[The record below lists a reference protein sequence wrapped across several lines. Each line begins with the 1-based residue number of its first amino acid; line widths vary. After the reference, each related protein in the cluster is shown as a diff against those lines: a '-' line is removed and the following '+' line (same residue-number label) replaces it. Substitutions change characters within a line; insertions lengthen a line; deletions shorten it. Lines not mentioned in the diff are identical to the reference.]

1 MLLINKT
8 MLDLSKGLRR
18 YIICIAL
25 LKVAV
30 LAATAQFAQNISAFM
45 GNMLAPSMSAADL
58 KGAILSA
65 FFAAAIMLI
74 GELVIGEIE
83 FRCTAKSRI
92 LLREKI
98 FSKMLELDE
107 GNIEKIGATRAV
119 TDAVDGVESMQIY
132 YLKYLPGLLYSL
144 LAPIYLFFRL
154 KDVSFK
160 VALLLFTVSFIIM
173 PINNVFRKMIDTL
186 KKEYWGSFSD
196 LTAYYLESLR
206 SLTTI
211 KLFNQEGNRFET
223 LKTKAYNFKSIIMK
237 TMKMNFSSFL
247 LTDTMIYASV
257 FIDYDL
263 RRSCKGQFKSFR
275 GTYGAYAV
283 LQLFHGCSLFDE
295 RNPSGF
301 DGGCGGIECCGKD
314 KIGVMGAS
322 GIGKSTIIRL
332 LLRFWDVTSGEILI
346 NGINIKDI
354 SLYSLR
360 SHIALLEQDTF
371 IFNDTIANNIAF
383 GKPTATLDQIK
394 VAAKRAGLAEFIETL
409 PNKYDTDMG
418 ELGSRLS
425 GGERQRVGIA
435 RVMLTNPDMLVMD
448 EPTSALD
455 IINEKGLLKT
465 LDEEYKDKMIMIVS
479 HRRSTLTDCNRILTV
494 KDGKLTEK
502 TL

>member
-74 GELVIGEIE
+74 GELVIGNLSLSGALMVLMLSYSFFTAVRSLMNATHQALTGVAAAQNVAEILDIDTSRPYLARDKKENARGIVLKDIDFSYDKKRKILSDIDIEIE
-83 FRCTAKSRI
+83 KGKMTAFVGKS
-92 LLREKI
+92 
-98 FSKMLELDE
+98 
-107 GNIEKIGATRAV
+107 
-119 TDAVDGVESMQIY
+119 
-132 YLKYLPGLLYSL
+132 
-144 LAPIYLFFRL
+144 
-154 KDVSFK
+154 
-160 VALLLFTVSFIIM
+160 
-173 PINNVFRKMIDTL
+173 
-186 KKEYWGSFSD
+186 
-196 LTAYYLESLR
+196 
-206 SLTTI
+206 
-211 KLFNQEGNRFET
+211 
-223 LKTKAYNFKSIIMK
+223 
-237 TMKMNFSSFL
+237 
-247 LTDTMIYASV
+247 
-257 FIDYDL
+257 
-263 RRSCKGQFKSFR
+263 
-275 GTYGAYAV
+275 
-283 LQLFHGCSLFDE
+283 GC
-295 RNPSGF
+295 
-301 DGGCGGIECCGKD
+301 
-314 KIGVMGAS
+314 
-322 GIGKSTIIRL
+322 GKSTIA
-332 LLRFWDVTSGEILI
+332 
-346 NGINIKDI
+346 
-354 SLYSLR
+354 
-360 SHIALLEQDTF
+360 ALLMRFLDTDKGK
-371 IFNDTIANNIAF
+371 ITVDDTIANNIAF
-383 GKPTATLDQIK
+383 GKPEATLDEIK

-465 LDEEYKDKMIMIVS
+465 LDREYKDKMIMIVS

-494 KDGKLTEK
+494 NDGKLTEK

>member
-25 LKVAV
+25 LKVAGFGGYRTV
-30 LAATAQFAQNISAFM
+30 CTKHIRLYGQYARTVNV
-45 GNMLAPSMSAADL
+45 GGGL
-58 KGAILSA
+58 KRGDT
-65 FFAAAIMLI
+65 
-74 GELVIGEIE
+74 
-83 FRCTAKSRI
+83 FR
-92 LLREKI
+92 I
-98 FSKMLELDE
+98 FCGCD
-107 GNIEKIGATRAV
+107 
-119 TDAVDGVESMQIY
+119 Y
-132 YLKYLPGLLYSL
+132 
-144 LAPIYLFFRL
+144 
-154 KDVSFK
+154 
-160 VALLLFTVSFIIM
+160 
-173 PINNVFRKMIDTL
+173 
-186 KKEYWGSFSD
+186 
-196 LTAYYLESLR
+196 AYR
-206 SLTTI
+206 GTC
-211 KLFNQEGNRFET
+211 NRQ
-223 LKTKAYNFKSIIMK
+223 S
-237 TMKMNFSSFL
+237 
-247 LTDTMIYASV
+247 
-257 FIDYDL
+257 
-263 RRSCKGQFKSFR
+263 KSFR

-301 DGGCGGIECCGKD
+301 DGGCGGTECCGKD

-322 GIGKSTIIRL
+322 GIGKSTIIHL

-383 GKPTATLDQIK
+383 GKPEATLDEIK
-394 VAAKRAGLAEFIETL
+394 VAAKRAVLAEFIETL

-465 LDEEYKDKMIMIVS
+465 LDREYKDKMIMIVS

-494 KDGKLTEK
+494 NDGKLTEK

>member
-1 MLLINKT
+1 
-8 MLDLSKGLRR
+8 
-18 YIICIAL
+18 
-25 LKVAV
+25 
-30 LAATAQFAQNISAFM
+30 
-45 GNMLAPSMSAADL
+45 
-58 KGAILSA
+58 
-65 FFAAAIMLI
+65 
-74 GELVIGEIE
+74 
-83 FRCTAKSRI
+83 
-92 LLREKI
+92 
-98 FSKMLELDE
+98 
-107 GNIEKIGATRAV
+107 
-119 TDAVDGVESMQIY
+119 
-132 YLKYLPGLLYSL
+132 
-144 LAPIYLFFRL
+144 
-154 KDVSFK
+154 
-160 VALLLFTVSFIIM
+160 
-173 PINNVFRKMIDTL
+173 
-186 KKEYWGSFSD
+186 
-196 LTAYYLESLR
+196 
-206 SLTTI
+206 
-211 KLFNQEGNRFET
+211 
-223 LKTKAYNFKSIIMK
+223 
-237 TMKMNFSSFL
+237 
-247 LTDTMIYASV
+247 
-257 FIDYDL
+257 
-263 RRSCKGQFKSFR
+263 
-275 GTYGAYAV
+275 
-283 LQLFHGCSLFDE
+283 
-295 RNPSGF
+295 
-301 DGGCGGIECCGKD
+301 
-314 KIGVMGAS
+314 MGAS

-479 HRRSTLTDCNRILTV
+479 QRRSTLTDCNRILTV
-494 KDGKLTEK
+494 NDGKLTEK

>member
-74 GELVIGEIE
+74 GELVIGNLSLSGALMVLMLSYSFFTAVRSLMNATHQALTGVAAAQNVAEILDID
-83 FRCTAKSRI
+83 TSRP
-92 LLREKI
+92 
-98 FSKMLELDE
+98 
-107 GNIEKIGATRAV
+107 
-119 TDAVDGVESMQIY
+119 
-132 YLKYLPGLLYSL
+132 YLAQDKKENARG
-144 LAPIYLFFRL
+144 IVL
-154 KDVSFK
+154 KDVDFSYDK
-160 VALLLFTVSFIIM
+160 KRKILSDIDID
-173 PINNVFRKMIDTL
+173 IEKGKMIAFV
-186 KKEYWGSFSD
+186 G
-196 LTAYYLESLR
+196 
-206 SLTTI
+206 
-211 KLFNQEGNRFET
+211 
-223 LKTKAYNFKSIIMK
+223 KS
-237 TMKMNFSSFL
+237 
-247 LTDTMIYASV
+247 
-257 FIDYDL
+257 
-263 RRSCKGQFKSFR
+263 
-275 GTYGAYAV
+275 
-283 LQLFHGCSLFDE
+283 GC
-295 RNPSGF
+295 
-301 DGGCGGIECCGKD
+301 
-314 KIGVMGAS
+314 
-322 GIGKSTIIRL
+322 GKSTIAVL
-332 LLRFWDVTSGEILI
+332 LMRFLDADKGKITV
-346 NGINIKDI
+346 D
-354 SLYSLR
+354 
-360 SHIALLEQDTF
+360 
-371 IFNDTIANNIAF
+371 DTIANNIAF
-383 GKPTATLDQIK
+383 GKPEATLDEIK

-409 PNKYDTDMG
+409 PNKDDTDMG

-435 RVMLTNPDMLVMD
+435 RVMLTKPDMLVMD